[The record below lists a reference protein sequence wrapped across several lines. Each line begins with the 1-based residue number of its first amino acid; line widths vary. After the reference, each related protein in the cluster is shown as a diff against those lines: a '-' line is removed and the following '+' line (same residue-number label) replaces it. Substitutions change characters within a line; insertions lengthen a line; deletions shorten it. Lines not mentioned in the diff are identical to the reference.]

1 MIDRIKKLVF
11 GGEREREVIE
21 LLKEHIDL
29 IINSNELMKI
39 VLETGDRDVISEICE
54 IEKMGDAIRR
64 DVMIKI
70 YAGAFI
76 PAIRSSFC
84 NLAET
89 LDDVLDELEDVAVLY
104 LLLDE
109 IPDVILGDLVRVAE
123 INHRMSVYLSDAFKA
138 LESGDLSQVLL
149 KIKISEEEVDAIKV
163 KMYEKLKLIRFD
175 NYPDWHFFVKFVDKL
190 VNVSDII
197 EDAGDVMQILNV
209 SIR

>member
-21 LLKEHIDL
+21 LLREHIDL

-39 VLETGDRDVISEICE
+39 ILETGDRDVISEICE
-54 IEKMGDAIRR
+54 IERMGDAIRR
-64 DVMIKI
+64 DVMVKI

-76 PAIRSSFC
+76 PAIRSNFC
-84 NLAET
+84 HLAET

-104 LLLDE
+104 LLLDD
-109 IPDVILGDLVRVAE
+109 IPDVILGDLIRVAE
-123 INHRMSVYLSDAFKA
+123 INYKMSKYLSDAFKA

-163 KMYEKLKLIRFD
+163 KMYEKLKLINFD
-175 NYPDWHFFVKFVDKL
+175 SYPEWHFFVKFIDKL